1 MCSLKV
7 VGKSLLDFLTNLHEE
22 SFSINGE
29 VYDFCTIKNFSLCFK
44 ELRVL
49 IEYTESKRI
58 INCTSED
65 EFNFLLKKMET
76 AHNVFIFTQENL
88 CH

>member
-7 VGKSLLDFLTNLHEE
+7 PGNSLLDFLTKLQGE

-29 VYDFCTIKNFSLCFK
+29 VYDFCTIKNFSLCFID
-44 ELRVL
+44 LMVL
-49 IEYTESKRI
+49 IEYTNFKKVI
-58 INCTSED
+58 KCTSED
-65 EFNFLLKKMET
+65 EFIFLLKKMET

>member
-1 MCSLKV
+1 VTGINLPAC
-7 VGKSLLDFLTNLHEE
+7 LTNLNGE

-29 VYDFCTIKNFSLCFK
+29 VYDFCTIKNFSLCFMD
-44 ELRVL
+44 LVVL
-49 IEYTESKRI
+49 IEYTNSKKI
-58 INCTSED
+58 IKCTSED
-65 EFNFLLKKMET
+65 EFIFLLKKMET